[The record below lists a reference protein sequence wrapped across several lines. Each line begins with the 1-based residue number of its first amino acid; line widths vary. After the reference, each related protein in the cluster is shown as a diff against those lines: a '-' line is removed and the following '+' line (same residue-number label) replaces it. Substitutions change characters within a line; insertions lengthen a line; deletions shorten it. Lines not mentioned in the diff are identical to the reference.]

1 MIDDLKNAMEAAPE
15 VPELTLDVPEVK
27 AEDIK
32 SVETMLDEI
41 APAPADVS
49 MAKAEA
55 VMSKEDAD
63 TFRLQN
69 FTEEEKEQIN
79 EFAKKID
86 LHDTNIIVSYG
97 AGAQKRLA
105 EFSDTALEQVR
116 NKDLDEIGGMITD
129 LVADLKYDPDE
140 DKGFLWNLFHK
151 GANKIENAKEYYAKV
166 EDSVEKVAKNLENHQ
181 QTLLKDIAVQDMLF
195 DHNKAY
201 FKELTMYIAAGKL
214 ALDKALNEELPA
226 MRKKAE
232 ETGLSEVAQ
241 EVSDYSAMCD
251 RFEKR
256 LHDLE
261 LTRAICLQ
269 NAPQIRLIQNNSIL
283 LSDKIHSTLVN
294 TLPLWKNQMIITLG
308 LAHSKEAVEAQNA
321 VTNTTNELLKKN
333 AEMLHQT
340 SVDIAKENERGIV
353 DLETLQHTNNELINT
368 LDDIMKI
375 QQDGRTKR
383 REAEKELVAIEAQIK
398 AKMLEM
404 TMR

>member
-1 MIDDLKNAMEAAPE
+1 MIDDLKSAMETAPE
-15 VPELTLDVPEVK
+15 APELTLDVPEVK
-27 AEDIK
+27 VEDIK
-32 SVETMLDEI
+32 SVEAMLDEI

-69 FTEEEKEQIN
+69 FTDEEKEQIN

-105 EFSDTALEQVR
+105 EFSDTALEHVR

-166 EDSVEKVAKNLENHQ
+166 EDSVEKVAKNLEDHQ

-201 FKELTMYIAAGKL
+201 FKELTMYIAAGKI

>member
-1 MIDDLKNAMEAAPE
+1 MADDLKTTMEAAPE
-15 VPELTLDVPEVK
+15 APELTLEIPTIK

-32 SVETMLDEI
+32 PVGEML
-41 APAPADVS
+41 
-49 MAKAEA
+49 EA
-55 VMSKEDAD
+55 VAPEPVEVNLEKIETVMTKEDAD

-69 FTEEEKEQIN
+69 FSEEEKQQIN
-79 EFAKKID
+79 DFAEKID

-97 AGAQKRLA
+97 VGAQKRLA
-105 EFSDTALEQVR
+105 EFSDSALEHIR
-116 NKDLDEIGGMITD
+116 NKDLDEVGGLISN
-129 LVADLKYDPDE
+129 LVADLKFEPDE
-140 DKGFLWNLFHK
+140 EKGFLWNLFHK
-151 GANKIENAKEYYAKV
+151 NANKIESVKEYYSKV
-166 EDSVEKVAKNLENHQ
+166 EDSVDKVAANLEAHQ

-195 DHNKAY
+195 EHNKTY

-226 MRKKAE
+226 MKAKAAE
-232 ETGLSEVAQ
+232 SGLSEEAQ
-241 EVSDYSAMCD
+241 AVSDYSAMCD

-308 LAHSKEAVEAQNA
+308 LAHSKEAVEAQNM
-321 VTNTTNELLKKN
+321 VTNTTNELLQKN

-353 DLETLQHTNNELINT
+353 DMETLQHTNSELVAT

-375 QQDGRTKR
+375 QQEGRQKR
-383 REAEKELVAIEAQIK
+383 RDAEKELVAIEAQIK

-404 TMR
+404 SER

>member
-1 MIDDLKNAMEAAPE
+1 MIDDLKRAMETAPE
-15 VPELTLDVPEVK
+15 APELTLDVPEVK
-27 AEDIK
+27 VEDIK
-32 SVETMLDEI
+32 SVEAMLDEI

-69 FTEEEKEQIN
+69 FTDEEKEQIN

-105 EFSDTALEQVR
+105 EFSDTALEHVR

-166 EDSVEKVAKNLENHQ
+166 EDSVEKVAKNLEDHQ

-201 FKELTMYIAAGKL
+201 FKELTMYIAAGKI

>member
-1 MIDDLKNAMEAAPE
+1 MADDLKKEMKVPEA
-15 VPELTLDVPEVK
+15 PELTLEVPTIEVDK
-27 AEDIK
+27 IEP
-32 SVETMLDEI
+32 V
-41 APAPADVS
+41 APTLEAVAPEPEEVN
-49 MAKAEA
+49 MAKIES

-63 TFRLQN
+63 TFRLEN
-69 FTEEEKEQIN
+69 FTDEEKEQIN
-79 EFAKKID
+79 QFADKID

-105 EFSDTALEQVR
+105 EFSDTALDHVR
-116 NKDLDEIGGMITD
+116 NKDLDQIGGMITD
-129 LVADLKYDPDE
+129 LVAELKYDPDE

-166 EDSVEKVAKNLENHQ
+166 EDSVDKVAKNLEGHQ
-181 QTLLKDIAVQDMLF
+181 QTLLKDIAIQDMLF
-195 DHNKAY
+195 DSNKAY

-226 MRKKAE
+226 MKARAA

-269 NAPQIRLIQNNSIL
+269 NAPQIRLIQNNAIL

-340 SVDIAKENERGIV
+340 SVEIAKENERGIV

-368 LDDIMKI
+368 LDDILKV
-375 QQDGRTKR
+375 QQEGRQKR
-383 REAEKELVAIEAQIK
+383 REAEKELVAIETQIK

-404 TMR
+404 TDR

>member
-1 MIDDLKNAMEAAPE
+1 MSEDLKKAMEAAPE
-15 VPELTLDVPEVK
+15 APELTLEAPTIDV
-27 AEDIK
+27 ADIK
-32 SVETMLDEI
+32 PIETQMATLEL
-41 APAPADVS
+41 PEEKES
-49 MAKAEA
+49 MAQMQA

-63 TFRLQN
+63 VFRLEN
-69 FTEEEKEQIN
+69 FTEDEKRQISD
-79 EFAKKID
+79 FAEKID

-97 AGAQKRLA
+97 VGAQKRLA
-105 EFSDTALEQVR
+105 DFSDSALEHVR
-116 NKDLDEIGGMITD
+116 NKDLDQVGALISNLI
-129 LVADLKYDPDE
+129 ADLKYDPNE

-151 GANKIENAKEYYAKV
+151 GANKAENIKEYYSKV
-166 EDSVEKVAKNLENHQ
+166 EDSVDRVAANLEGHQ

-195 DHNKAY
+195 EHNKTY

-214 ALDKALNEELPA
+214 ALDKALNEELP
-226 MRKKAE
+226 KLKARAA
-232 ETGLSEVAQ
+232 ETGLAEDAQ
-241 EVSDYSAMCD
+241 AVSDYNSMCE

-269 NAPQIRLIQNNSIL
+269 NAPQIRLIQNNAIL

-308 LAHSKEAVEAQNA
+308 LAHSQEAVEAQNM
-321 VTNTTNELLKKN
+321 VTNTTNDLLKKN

-340 SVDIAKENERGIV
+340 STGIAKENERGIV
-353 DLETLQHTNNELINT
+353 DIETLQHTNAELVAT

-375 QQDGRTKR
+375 QQEGRTKR
-383 REAEKELVAIEAQIK
+383 LEAEKELAAIEAQIK

-404 TMR
+404 ANR

>member
-1 MIDDLKNAMEAAPE
+1 MIDDLKTDIKAPE
-15 VPELTLDVPEVK
+15 APELTLDVPE
-27 AEDIK
+27 
-32 SVETMLDEI
+32 MEI
-41 APAPADVS
+41 PKTENLAAAMEAMAPEPEEINLEKIES
-49 MAKAEA
+49 

-69 FTEEEKEQIN
+69 FTDEEKQQIN
-79 EFAKKID
+79 EFAEKID

-105 EFSDTALEQVR
+105 EFSDSALEHVR

-151 GANKIENAKEYYAKV
+151 GANKVEKVKEYYNKV
-166 EDSVEKVAKNLENHQ
+166 EKSVDEVAKTLESHQ
-181 QTLLKDIAVQDMLF
+181 QTLLRDVSIQDMLF
-195 DHNKAY
+195 ESNKAY
-201 FKELTMYIAAGKL
+201 FKELTMYIAAGKI

-226 MRKKAE
+226 MKARAA

-269 NAPQIRLIQNNSIL
+269 NAPQIRLIQNNAIL

-340 SVDIAKENERGIV
+340 SVDIARENERGIV
-353 DLETLQHTNNELINT
+353 DMETLQHTNNELVNT

-375 QQDGRTKR
+375 QQEGRQKR
-383 REAEKELVAIEAQIK
+383 REAEKELIAIEAQIK

-404 TMR
+404 STR

>member
-1 MIDDLKNAMEAAPE
+1 METAPE
-15 VPELTLDVPEVK
+15 APELTLDVPEVK
-27 AEDIK
+27 VEDIK
-32 SVETMLDEI
+32 SVEAMLDEI
-41 APAPADVS
+41 APADVS

-69 FTEEEKEQIN
+69 FTDEEKEQIN

-105 EFSDTALEQVR
+105 EFSDTALEHVR

-166 EDSVEKVAKNLENHQ
+166 EDSVEKVAKNLEDHQ

-201 FKELTMYIAAGKL
+201 FKELTMYIAAGKI

>member
-1 MIDDLKNAMEAAPE
+1 MIDDLKSAMETAPE
-15 VPELTLDVPEVK
+15 APELTLDVPEVK
-27 AEDIK
+27 VEDIK
-32 SVETMLDEI
+32 SVEAMLDEI
-41 APAPADVS
+41 APADVS

-69 FTEEEKEQIN
+69 FTDEEKEQIN

-105 EFSDTALEQVR
+105 EFSDTALEHVR

-166 EDSVEKVAKNLENHQ
+166 EDSVEKVAKNLEDHQ

-201 FKELTMYIAAGKL
+201 FKELTMYIAAGKI

>member
-1 MIDDLKNAMEAAPE
+1 MADDLKKEMKVPEA
-15 VPELTLDVPEVK
+15 PELTLEVPTIEVDK
-27 AEDIK
+27 IEP
-32 SVETMLDEI
+32 V
-41 APAPADVS
+41 APTLEAVAPEPEEVN
-49 MAKAEA
+49 MAKIES

-63 TFRLQN
+63 TFRLEN
-69 FTEEEKEQIN
+69 FTDEEKEQIN
-79 EFAKKID
+79 QFADKID

-105 EFSDTALEQVR
+105 EFSDTALDHVR
-116 NKDLDEIGGMITD
+116 NKDLDQIGGMITD
-129 LVADLKYDPDE
+129 LVAELKYDPDE

-151 GANKIENAKEYYAKV
+151 GANKIENVKEYYAKV
-166 EDSVEKVAKNLENHQ
+166 EDSVDKVAKNLEGHQ
-181 QTLLKDIAVQDMLF
+181 QTLLKDIAIQDMLF
-195 DHNKAY
+195 DSNKAY

-226 MRKKAE
+226 MKARAA

-269 NAPQIRLIQNNSIL
+269 NAPQIRLIQNNAIL

-340 SVDIAKENERGIV
+340 SVEIAKENERGIV

-368 LDDIMKI
+368 LDDILKV
-375 QQDGRTKR
+375 QQEGRQKR
-383 REAEKELVAIEAQIK
+383 REAEKELVAIETQIK

-404 TMR
+404 TDR

>member
-1 MIDDLKNAMEAAPE
+1 MIDDLKSAMETAPE
-15 VPELTLDVPEVK
+15 APELTLDVPEVK
-27 AEDIK
+27 VEDIK
-32 SVETMLDEI
+32 SVEAMLDEI

-69 FTEEEKEQIN
+69 FTDEEKEQIN

-105 EFSDTALEQVR
+105 EFSDTALEHVR

-166 EDSVEKVAKNLENHQ
+166 EDSVEKVAKNLEDHQ

-195 DHNKAY
+195 DHSKAY
-201 FKELTMYIAAGKL
+201 FKELTMYIAAGKI

>member
-1 MIDDLKNAMEAAPE
+1 MADDLKKTMEAAPGA
-15 VPELTLDVPEVK
+15 PELTLDVPAVAAEK
-27 AEDIK
+27 AEPVEMVLDDIVPE
-32 SVETMLDEI
+32 SE
-41 APAPADVS
+41 
-49 MAKAEA
+49 EA
-55 VMSKEDAD
+55 VMTKIESVMKKEDAE
-63 TFRLQN
+63 TFRLQD
-69 FTEEEKEQIN
+69 FADAEKKQIN
-79 EFAKKID
+79 DFAEKID

-105 EFSDTALEQVR
+105 EFSDSALDHVR

-129 LVADLKYDPDE
+129 LVADLKYQPDE
-140 DKGFLWNLFHK
+140 DRGFLRNLFHR
-151 GANKIENAKEYYAKV
+151 GVNKIENVKEYYAKA
-166 EDSVEKVAKNLENHQ
+166 EDSVDKVAKNLEGHQ
-181 QTLLKDIAVQDMLF
+181 KTLLKDIAVQDMLF

-226 MRKKAE
+226 MKARAA
-232 ETGLSEVAQ
+232 ETGLSEAAQ
-241 EVSDYSAMCD
+241 EVSDYASMCD

-321 VTNTTNELLKKN
+321 VTNTTNDLLKKN
-333 AEMLHQT
+333 AELLHQT
-340 SVDIAKENERGIV
+340 SVDIARENERGIV
-353 DLETLQHTNNELINT
+353 DIETLQHTNNELIST
-368 LDDIMKI
+368 LDDLMKV
-375 QQDGRTKR
+375 QQEGRQKR
-383 REAEKELVAIEAQIK
+383 REAEKELTAIEAQIK

-404 TMR
+404 TNR

>member
-105 EFSDTALEQVR
+105 EFSDTALEHVR